1 MPGFQAKRLLGVPAG
16 YSIASAIAIGH
27 PDVTV
32 IDSLKRAQPRKP
44 LDEIVHRETFR
55 DRRD

>member
-1 MPGFQAKRLLGVPAG
+1 MSGFQAKRLLGIPAG
-16 YSIASAIAIGH
+16 FSIASAIAISH

-32 IDSLKRAQPRKP
+32 IDALKRAQRRKP